1 MPTDRDNRARVRDL
15 QECGFDAEQSER
27 YDFVFRAAKIGVVTL
42 LCAKYGVCTE
52 EMLDA
57 LMDSHRLAAEASLLM
72 TRMEAS
78 PAFGTFIFAGTPF

>member
-1 MPTDRDNRARVRDL
+1 MPSDRDSRAKVRDL
-15 QECGFDAEQSER
+15 QECGFDAEQGQR
-27 YDFVFRAAKIGVVTL
+27 YDIVFRAAKIAVVTL
-42 LCAKYGVCTE
+42 LCAKYGASVE

-78 PAFGTFIFAGTPF
+78 PAFGAYIFSGAPF